1 MVRSELGLVKIV
13 HGRTRG
19 IIAVRGTKGYLALD
33 RIRVEFGGG
42 GRVG

>member
-1 MVRSELGLVKIV
+1 MVRLELGLVKIV

-19 IIAVRGTKGYLALD
+19 IIAVRGTKWSLALD
-33 RIRVEFGGG
+33 RIRFRGG